1 MASQKYNILYG
12 RLSQE
17 DERQRDDR
25 QKESN
30 SIHNQKL
37 FLEQYAA
44 DHGFENTLFLADDGY
59 SGTNFDRPAWKK
71 IIEMVERD
79 EVETIIVKDLSRL
92 GREYLQVGQYTE
104 IYFPEKGVRFIAVN
118 DGVDS
123 LVESSNDFNPIRNWA
138 NELHA
143 KDTSKKVRAIKKM
156 QAERGERLGG
166 KPPYGYKK
174 KDKDSKEIIPDEETA
189 PIVRRIFDLCAA
201 GKGPNQIARI
211 LTQEQVLNPTNQYYQ
226 ATGAACTNLDTT
238 RPYTWSGRTVA
249 KILENKV
256 YIGHTL
262 NMKKTTLS
270 YKNKKQIQKP
280 ESEQIL
286 VENTHEPLISM
297 EVWEIVQDVREH
309 KRRPPKH
316 MEEPNLFSGLVY
328 CADCGKYMV
337 LCRTEEMR
345 EDQYYFRCST
355 YSKRGKTACSPH
367 QIREADLKA
376 IVLDDLRRVTHFA
389 RMKERQFAQYI
400 NQRNTAELRRE
411 INRVQKELDAMRRR
425 DGELSALFKRLYED
439 NVLGRV
445 TNEQFRMLSADYN
458 EEQKELES
466 AIPAKEE
473 QLERLKASVA
483 NVDAFIEKAKQ
494 YTAIDELTP
503 QLLRLFIQRIEIGER
518 SKKHS
523 RSAGQSVRIVY
534 RDIGAL
540 DTPMREGDHAPHMAK
555 QITGKEEI
563 MRLLA

>member
-189 PIVRRIFDLCAA
+189 PIVRQIFDLCAA

-211 LTQEQVLNPTNQYYQ
+211 LTREQVLNPTNQYYQ
-226 ATGAACTNLDTT
+226 TTGAACTNLDTT
-238 RPYTWSGRTVA
+238 RPYTWSGKTVA

-262 NMKKTTLS
+262 NMKETTLS

-297 EVWEIVQDVREH
+297 EVWEIVQDVRAH

-337 LCRTEEMR
+337 LCRTEKMR

-367 QIREADLKA
+367 QIREMDLKA

-411 INRVQKELDAMRRR
+411 INRLQKDLDSMHRRY
-425 DGELSALFKRLYED
+425 DELSALFKRLYED

-445 TNEQFRMLSADYN
+445 SDEQFRMLSADYN
-458 EEQKELES
+458 AEQKSLS
-466 AIPAKEE
+466 ADIPAKEE
-473 QLERLKASVA
+473 QLEKLKASAA
-483 NVDAFIEKAKQ
+483 NVDAFIEKAKR
-494 YTAIDELTP
+494 YTTIDELTP
-503 QLLRLFIQRIEIGER
+503 ELLRLFIQRIEVGER
-518 SKKHS
+518 SQKYS
-523 RSAGQSVRIVY
+523 RSAGQSVKIVY
-534 RDIGAL
+534 RDIGRV
-540 DTPMREGDHAPHMAK
+540 DSPMQEGEHTPHITK
-555 QITGKEEI
+555 QITDIEEI
-563 MRLLA
+563 KRLLA

>member
-174 KDKDSKEIIPDEETA
+174 KDKDSKEIISDEETA
-189 PIVRRIFDLCAA
+189 PIVRQIFDLCAA

-211 LTQEQVLNPTNQYYQ
+211 LTREQVLNPTNQYYQ
-226 ATGAACTNLDTT
+226 TTGAACTNLDTT
-238 RPYTWSGRTVA
+238 RPYTWSGKTVA

-297 EVWEIVQDVREH
+297 EVWEIVQDVRAH

-337 LCRTEEMR
+337 LCRTEKMR

-355 YSKRGKTACSPH
+355 YSKRGKAACSPH
-367 QIREADLKA
+367 QIREMDLKA

-411 INRVQKELDAMRRR
+411 INRLQKDLDSMHRRY
-425 DGELSALFKRLYED
+425 DELSALFKRLYED

-445 TNEQFRMLSADYN
+445 SDEQFRMLSADYN
-458 EEQKELES
+458 AEQKSLS
-466 AIPAKEE
+466 ADIPAKEE
-473 QLERLKASVA
+473 QLEKLKASAA
-483 NVDAFIEKAKQ
+483 NVDAFIEKAKR
-494 YTAIDELTP
+494 YTTIDELTSE
-503 QLLRLFIQRIEIGER
+503 LLRLFIQRIEVGER
-518 SKKHS
+518 SQKYS

-534 RDIGAL
+534 RDIGRV
-540 DTPMREGDHAPHMAK
+540 DSPMQEG
-555 QITGKEEI
+555 E
-563 MRLLA
+563 